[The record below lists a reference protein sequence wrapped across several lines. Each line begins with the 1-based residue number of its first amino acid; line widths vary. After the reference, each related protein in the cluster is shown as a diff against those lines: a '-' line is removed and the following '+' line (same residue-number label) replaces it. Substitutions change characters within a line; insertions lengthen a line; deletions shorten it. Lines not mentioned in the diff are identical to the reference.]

1 MNTSARPAEKP
12 RSEWTFAEKL
22 LVGKSLGDYA
32 RGLLTPFNCVVGT
45 IVLIGLPFIL
55 LRFARGLAAVTPA
68 SNEYPWGILLG
79 WGLFAGVPL
88 SATGFLMA
96 TTVYVFG
103 MKKYH
108 PLVRPAVL
116 TGLLGY
122 FFAVIYLNID
132 LGRPWRLPFP
142 MFVSY
147 GPTSVLFL
155 VAWHVALYL
164 IVQVLEF
171 SPAIL
176 EWIKARR
183 VRRWAMML
191 TVGATIFGVILST
204 LHQSALGAMFLLAP
218 GKVHPLWY
226 SPYLPVFFFISAIFA
241 GLSMIIAVSTI
252 DSRFLRDHADE
263 HYLGSLDELTLGL
276 GKAAAITLV
285 TYFGLKWIG
294 VAHSNSWSLL
304 GTSGYGKLFLL
315 EIFGGILLPA
325 VLYTVAVKRKNVGL
339 VRFTAFL
346 TIIGNIFNRL
356 MVSNFAFNWWFP
368 HVELPTI
375 RELLMIAAIIGIH
388 ILTYRWIVTRMPVLR
403 EEAAAEHWVS
413 SPVPARAGLVP
424 QMLAGEEAREAFEAA
439 TSGEEA

>member
-1 MNTSARPAEKP
+1 MNANARPAIKP

-22 LVGKSLGDYA
+22 LLGKSLGEYA
-32 RGLLTPFNCVVGT
+32 RGLFTPFNCILGT
-45 IVLIGLPFIL
+45 IVLVGLPLIL
-55 LRFARGLAAVTPA
+55 LRFAKGLAAVTPA

-164 IVQVLEF
+164 LVQVLEF
-171 SPAIL
+171 SPSIL
-176 EWIKARR
+176 EWLKARR
-183 VRRWAMML
+183 VRRWAMMI
-191 TVGATIFGVILST
+191 TVGLTIFGVILST

-226 SPYLPVFFFISAIFA
+226 SPYLPVFFFVSAIFA
-241 GLSMIIAVSTI
+241 GLSMIIAVSTL
-252 DSRFLRDHADE
+252 DSRFLRSYADE
-263 HYLGSLDELTLGL
+263 HYLGALDELTLGL
-276 GKAAAITLV
+276 GKAAGITLV

-304 GTSGYGKLFLL
+304 GTTGYGKLFLI
-315 EIFGGILLPA
+315 EMFVAILLPA
-325 VLYTVAVKRKNVGL
+325 VLYTVGVKYKNVGL

-346 TIIGNIFNRL
+346 TIGGNIFNRL
-356 MVSNFAFNWWFP
+356 MISNFAFNWWFP
-368 HVELPTI
+368 HVELPTVQ
-375 RELLMIAAIIGIH
+375 EMLMIAAIVCIH

-403 EEAAAEHWVS
+403 EEAEEEHMVS
-413 SPVPARAGLVP
+413 SPGAARAGLIP
-424 QMLAGEEAREAFEAA
+424 QNLAGEPVRQAYKVAP
-439 TSGEEA
+439 S

>member
-1 MNTSARPAEKP
+1 MNTNAQNTVKP
-12 RSEWTFAEKL
+12 HSEWTFAERL
-22 LVGKSLGDYA
+22 LLGKSIGGYA
-32 RGLLTPFNCVVGT
+32 RGLLTPFNVVLGT
-45 IVLIGLPFIL
+45 IILIGLPFIL
-55 LRFARGLAAVTPA
+55 LRFIKGLAAVTPA

-108 PLVRPAVL
+108 VLVRPAVL

-164 IVQVLEF
+164 AVQLLEF

-204 LHQSALGAMFLLAP
+204 LHQSALGGMFLLAP

-226 SPYLPVFFFISAIFA
+226 SPYLPVFFFVSAIFA

-252 DSRFLRDHADE
+252 DSRFLRAYADE
-263 HYLGSLDELTLGL
+263 HYLNSVDELTLGL

-315 EIFGGILLPA
+315 EIFGAVLLPA
-325 VLYTVAVKRKNVGL
+325 ILYTVGVKNKNVGL

-346 TIIGNIFNRL
+346 TIVGNIFNRL

-368 HVELPTI
+368 HVELPTA
-375 RELLMIAAIIGIH
+375 RELIMIAAIICIH
-388 ILTYRWIVTRMPVLR
+388 ILTYRWIVIRMPVLR
-403 EEAAAEHWVS
+403 EEPEVEHMVNAPAAARVGS
-413 SPVPARAGLVP
+413 FP
-424 QMLAGEEAREAFEAA
+424 QNLAGERAREAFEAA
-439 TSGEEA
+439 PGGENA